1 MSDTSSPSSEFN
13 WTNSVESEDGEKH
26 RQSIRLAKG
35 LAAHNMKPLPE
46 GYELGESDV
55 ICGRG
60 RKCFNHVGNQRFR
73 KMVEDCLPKYAEATA
88 KLEKTYI
95 ICEVV
100 NMVRKN
106 SPNGGFVK
114 KDPVTGRYF
123 EVGDFLAVSMPLL
136 RIALDSVI

>member
-1 MSDTSSPSSEFN
+1 M
-13 WTNSVESEDGEKH
+13 ESEDGEKH